1 MSAPQRC
8 KQELCPNWSGDGNVC
23 PCALFDLDP
32 SCVQR
37 RRLVCDDDLCH
48 GVDQTI
54 CGLWAGRDFSD
65 ALDDTDPEYDEDG
78 SWLPL

>member
-1 MSAPQRC
+1 MADQPTRAG
-8 KQELCPNWSGDGNVC
+8 SGRRQ
-23 PCALFDLDP
+23 AAQDLTVDP
-32 SCVQR
+32 SCVMG

-54 CGLWAGRDFSD
+54 CGLWSGHDFAGP
-65 ALDDTDPEYDEDG
+65 LDDLDYDEDG